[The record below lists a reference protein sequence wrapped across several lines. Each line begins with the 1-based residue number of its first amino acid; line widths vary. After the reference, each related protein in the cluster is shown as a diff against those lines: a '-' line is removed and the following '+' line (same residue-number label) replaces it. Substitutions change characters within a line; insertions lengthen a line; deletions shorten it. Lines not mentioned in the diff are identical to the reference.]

1 MIKQG
6 GFIFFGTKGLWF
18 SGIFGEVNSLPCALK
33 ISFELRLT
41 KFLLPFKMCVCVEVK
56 GSICCIPLSI
66 VWCTLIKGNPSDVF
80 NASTKVTSEFVD
92 LSLKMMLRRMLVH
105 LWHLRLMLC

>member
-1 MIKQG
+1 M
-6 GFIFFGTKGLWF
+6 
-18 SGIFGEVNSLPCALK
+18 
-33 ISFELRLT
+33 
-41 KFLLPFKMCVCVEVK
+41 KFLLPFKICVCVEEK

-92 LSLKMMLRRMLVH
+92 ESLKGSVSENDVVSNVGTSLAPKTDVVLSTVTSVVPDIMLDQSVPDT
-105 LWHLRLMLC
+105 C